1 MRIIFFIFTLCMA
14 YGQTSN
20 RFTITPPQANTD
32 TGILAWKEL
41 NGTGNHEVQISAPN
55 ALAAT
60 WRGRWPIT
68 GGTAGQCLQTDGAG
82 QWVWGS
88 CSGTSETY
96 AVTAYGAVCDATT
109 DDTAAIQAAI
119 DAAEGAGGG
128 TIVLPFGTCNFTS
141 LTVTN
146 NYVSFKGQG
155 RNVSALQSTSSGD
168 GIVIDT
174 SAAPIY
180 FFEMR
185 DMMMLGNSG
194 GSSTAIKVTGHDD
207 FLRSTINNV
216 YFASHAKTVHI
227 ANAYYWHPT
236 TTGTVTIDVSNGFA
250 QQINATDNITIAN
263 PTGTIAPGD
272 KLYINFRQDA
282 TGGRTISWGSE
293 FTGFSNPSF
302 TANLYTRYVFTRNG
316 SSQWVQATSVPGLVL
331 STGFYDWFSFT
342 NNFID
347 NSLVSGGSGLWFAGG
362 LTSPGGV
369 IANNQFIQG
378 SGGTAIYYTN
388 DFGDIVIS
396 GNHSELGAYFLNAD
410 CDAASAVPCAYGERL
425 AVTGNK
431 VDNTPQPIRI
441 DGVRNSRIT
450 GNVVLGGVANPV
462 EVVGVS
468 SGLEIDED
476 YNQGKRY
483 IGANG
488 STQVSPAKI
497 LLGDHTID
505 AANTDVGLSVVDT
518 GSSAFVSVGQSLA
531 RSAGLGWSYD
541 ATASNAYGL
550 LYTFGASNSM
560 KYIAAFHKFTG
571 DIYPEANDTYALGG
585 ASDRWASMAATDVNF
600 GGGVGTITLLP
611 AGTAPTIG
619 DCWLAS
625 STGGDGNW
633 GACTGGGWTVSGS
646 DVYRSAGS
654 VGIGVTSPASALH
667 MSATN
672 VAIFMDGYSSVA
684 PNILMRQSNGSAG
697 SETATVSGDRI
708 GQVAMAGYGT
718 ARVTAARIGAYA
730 GSNFTG
736 SSAESYIRFDTTANG
751 STTVTERWRIT
762 GSGQLLG
769 SGSGSSLS
777 VGGDFAIAGQVV
789 SALTPSADNTYPLG
803 TAVNRWSEVRALDGV
818 FGDDVSV
825 GDALTVTGNAVLSG
839 TSNTMSGNLVPGFD
853 GLGSIGTVSLRYGAV
868 FGYTGNFAGAVTM
881 SGSTI
886 TASSTFSSDLI
897 PTTSNV
903 YVNGSSTS
911 YWNQIAGATLFVEGN
926 SVRPRTG
933 GSGTVGIST
942 ARFSKGWLQ
951 DIDFTGTMTAPSGN
965 TGAAAT
971 LTCGA
976 GQAIKNITVS
986 GGIVTSVSCG
996 TP

>member
-146 NYVSFKGQG
+146 NYVSFRGQG

-174 SAAPIY
+174 SAAAIY

-185 DMMMLGNSG
+185 DMMMLGKASG
-194 GSSTAIKVTGHDD
+194 GSSTAIKVIGHED
-207 FLRSTINNV
+207 FMRSTINNV

-250 QQINATDNITIAN
+250 QQINATGNITIAN

-302 TANLYTRYVFTRNG
+302 TANRYTRYVFTRNT
-316 SSQWVQATSVPGLVL
+316 SSQWVQATSIPDLVL
-331 STGFYDWFSFT
+331 STGFYDWLSFT

-362 LTSPGGV
+362 LTSPGSV

-378 SGGTAIYYTN
+378 SSGTAIYYTN

-396 GNHSELGAYFLNAD
+396 GNHSESGAYFLNAD
-410 CDAASAVPCAYGERL
+410 CDAASAVPCTYGERL
-425 AVTGNK
+425 VVTGNK
-431 VDNTPQPIRI
+431 IDNAPQPIRI

-450 GNVVLGGVANPV
+450 GNVVLGGIASPV

-483 IGANG
+483 IGAAG

-497 LLGDHTID
+497 LLGDHTIN
-505 AANTDVGLSVVDT
+505 AANTAVGLSVVDT
-518 GSSAFVSVGQSLA
+518 TQTSAIGVGQSLA
-531 RSAGLGWSYD
+531 RSAGIAWSYD
-541 ATASNAYGL
+541 ATPANAYGL

-560 KYIAAFHKFTG
+560 
-571 DIYPEANDTYALGG
+571 
-585 ASDRWASMAATDVNF
+585 
-600 GGGVGTITLLP
+600 
-611 AGTAPTIG
+611 
-619 DCWLAS
+619 
-625 STGGDGNW
+625 
-633 GACTGGGWTVSGS
+633 
-646 DVYRSAGS
+646 
-654 VGIGVTSPASALH
+654 
-667 MSATN
+667 
-672 VAIFMDGYSSVA
+672 
-684 PNILMRQSNGSAG
+684 Q
-697 SETATVSGDRI
+697 
-708 GQVAMAGYGT
+708 
-718 ARVTAARIGAYA
+718 
-730 GSNFTG
+730 
-736 SSAESYIRFDTTANG
+736 
-751 STTVTERWRIT
+751 
-762 GSGQLLG
+762 
-769 SGSGSSLS
+769 
-777 VGGDFAIAGQVV
+777 
-789 SALTPSADNTYPLG
+789 
-803 TAVNRWSEVRALDGV
+803 
-818 FGDDVSV
+818 
-825 GDALTVTGNAVLSG
+825 
-839 TSNTMSGNLVPGFD
+839 
-853 GLGSIGTVSLRYGAV
+853 
-868 FGYTGNFAGAVTM
+868 
-881 SGSTI
+881 
-886 TASSTFSSDLI
+886 
-897 PTTSNV
+897 
-903 YVNGSSTS
+903 
-911 YWNQIAGATLFVEGN
+911 
-926 SVRPRTG
+926 
-933 GSGTVGIST
+933 
-942 ARFSKGWLQ
+942 
-951 DIDFTGTMTAPSGN
+951 
-965 TGAAAT
+965 
-971 LTCGA
+971 
-976 GQAIKNITVS
+976 
-986 GGIVTSVSCG
+986 
-996 TP
+996 